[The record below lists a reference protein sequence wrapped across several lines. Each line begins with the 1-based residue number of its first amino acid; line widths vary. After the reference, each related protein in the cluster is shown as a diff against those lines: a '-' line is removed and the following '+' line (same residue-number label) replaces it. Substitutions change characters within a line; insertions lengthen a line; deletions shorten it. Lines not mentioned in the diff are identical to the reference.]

1 MEGFG
6 KISAFLG
13 DKDFIIGDYVTFP
26 DFWIYE
32 NIELFDFVCDKQ
44 LVKTYPNLETYR

>member
-1 MEGFG
+1 MERFG
-6 KISAFLG
+6 KISAFLA

-26 DFWIYE
+26 DFFIYE
-32 NIELFDFVCDKQ
+32 NILLFDFVCDSK